1 MASQGERVLGV
12 LGMCSYLESMVQDR
26 IPVQDIPVQK
36 QSLPQ
41 TNSEP
46 EMGAAAAAKY
56 DNSPPL
62 LRNPPPISAETA
74 HPGASDMAQL
84 FAMMAELNR
93 NMNAHTQ
100 TLLEEMQQIGRGLQ
114 AGTAKIMAIAR
125 SEARTTVCKMA
136 TPRAPTNELGG
147 ECNGCRARGGGG

>member
-1 MASQGERVLGV
+1 MASQGERVPG
-12 LGMCSYLESMVQDR
+12 GLEMSFNLEPMVQDR

-56 DNSPPL
+56 DTSPSL
-62 LRNPPPISAETA
+62 LRNPPPIPAETA
-74 HPGASDMAQL
+74 HPGAFDMARL
-84 FAMMAELNR
+84 FAVLAGIKNDMEANK
-93 NMNAHTQ
+93 Q
-100 TLLEEMQQIGRGLQ
+100 TLRGEMQQIGRGLQ
-114 AGTAKIMAIAR
+114 AGTARIVAIAR